1 VSREET
7 ERIMAHSRT
16 GSEENERNRLVGY
29 RILPALDGAA
39 ARRDETQT
47 AVLYRQ
53 AAPIEKH
60 ESVPIGMRQTRRFE
74 AEASEQHGAPMGA

>member
-1 VSREET
+1 MSREKA

-16 GSEENERNRLVGY
+16 WSEENERNRLMRY

-39 ARRDETQT
+39 ASRDETQT
-47 AVLYRQ
+47 AVLHGQ
-53 AAPIEKH
+53 TASIEKH
-60 ESVPIGMRQTRRFE
+60 ESVPIGMRQTRGFE